1 MRTLIIAPL
10 MLAASVASAAE
21 TVKIY
26 NWSSYI
32 APDTLKQFQQATG
45 IVPTYDVYDS
55 NETLDGKLMTGN
67 SGYDVVFPSNHFMA
81 RQIQGKA
88 LKRLDKSQ
96 LPNWKNLNPVL
107 LKALEGNDPGNQYGF
122 PYLWGSTGIGYNI
135 DKVKAV
141 LGDDAPVDS
150 WDLIF
155 KPQYMSK
162 LKGCGVAVL
171 DNGPELL
178 PIALHYLGLPHH
190 SQNPADYDKAKALL
204 MQVRPYISYFHSSKY
219 TADLANGDVCV
230 VVGFS
235 GDVLQAKNRAE
246 EAHNGV
252 KVGYSIPKEGAPM
265 WFDMVAMPADAPD
278 EKAGYAYM
286 NYLLEP
292 QVMAAISNHVQYA
305 NANLQADALVDP
317 ALKANTMIYPSE
329 AVMGKLYALEAMP
342 AKIDRI
348 RTRIWTSVKAGNRYL
363 RLRER
368 RQTVE
373 TSETGVEPPCSPNG
387 LATEVAGPFT
397 LSGARAWRGT

>member
-1 MRTLIIAPL
+1 MRTFLLAPL
-10 MLAASVASAAE
+10 MLAANVASAAE

-26 NWSSYI
+26 NWSSYV
-32 APDTLKQFQQATG
+32 APDTLKNFQQASG

-96 LPNWKNLNPVL
+96 LPNWHNLNPVL
-107 LKALEGNDPGNQYGF
+107 LKALEVNDPGNQYGF

-141 LGDDAPVDS
+141 LGDNAPVDS

-155 KPQYMSK
+155 KPEYMSK
-162 LKGCGVAVL
+162 LKSCGVAVL

-190 SQNPADYDKAKALL
+190 SQDPKDYEKAKDLL
-204 MQVRPYISYFHSSKY
+204 MKVRPYISYFHSSKY
-219 TADLANGDVCV
+219 TGDLANGDICV

-235 GDVLQAKNRAE
+235 GDVLQAKNRAD
-246 EAHNGV
+246 EANNGV

-265 WFDMVAMPADAPD
+265 WFDMVAMPVDAPD

-286 NYLLEP
+286 NYLLQPE
-292 QVMAAISNHVQYA
+292 VMANISNHVQYA
-305 NANLQADALVDP
+305 NGNLKADGLVDP
-317 ALKANTMIYPSE
+317 AMKGNTMIYPSDE
-329 AVMGKLYALEAMP
+329 VMGKLYALEAMP

-348 RTRIWTSVKAGNRYL
+348 RTRIWTSIKAGN
-363 RLRER
+363 
-368 RQTVE
+368 
-373 TSETGVEPPCSPNG
+373 
-387 LATEVAGPFT
+387 
-397 LSGARAWRGT
+397 

>member
-171 DNGPELL
+171 DNGP
-178 PIALHYLGLPHH
+178 
-190 SQNPADYDKAKALL
+190 S
-204 MQVRPYISYFHSSKY
+204 
-219 TADLANGDVCV
+219 C
-230 VVGFS
+230 
-235 GDVLQAKNRAE
+235 
-246 EAHNGV
+246 
-252 KVGYSIPKEGAPM
+252 
-265 WFDMVAMPADAPD
+265 
-278 EKAGYAYM
+278 
-286 NYLLEP
+286 
-292 QVMAAISNHVQYA
+292 
-305 NANLQADALVDP
+305 
-317 ALKANTMIYPSE
+317 YPSPCITWGCPTI
-329 AVMGKLYALEAMP
+329 A
-342 AKIDRI
+342 
-348 RTRIWTSVKAGNRYL
+348 RTRPTTTRP
-363 RLRER
+363 R
-368 RQTVE
+368 R
-373 TSETGVEPPCSPNG
+373 C
-387 LATEVAGPFT
+387 
-397 LSGARAWRGT
+397 

>member
-1 MRTLIIAPL
+1 MRTLLLAPL
-10 MLAASVASAAE
+10 MLAASVAGAAE

-26 NWSSYI
+26 NWSSYV
-32 APDTLKQFQQATG
+32 APDTLKNFQQASG

-81 RQIQGKA
+81 RQIQGGA
-88 LKRLDKSQ
+88 LKKLDKSQ

-107 LKALEGNDPGNQYGF
+107 LKALEVNDPGNQHGF

-141 LGDDAPVDS
+141 LGDNAPVDS

-155 KPQYMSK
+155 KPEYIGK
-162 LKGCGVAVL
+162 LKSCGVAVL

-190 SQNPADYDKAKALL
+190 SQNPADYDKAKELL
-204 MQVRPYISYFHSSKY
+204 MKVRPYISYFHSSKY
-219 TADLANGDVCV
+219 TGDLANGDVCV

-246 EAHNGV
+246 EAKNGV

-286 NYLLEP
+286 NYLLQPE
-292 QVMAAISNHVQYA
+292 VMANISNFVQYA
-305 NANLQADALVDP
+305 NGNLKADGLVDP
-317 ALKANTMIYPSE
+317 ALKANPMIYPGDE
-329 AVMGKLYALEAMP
+329 VMGKLYALEAMP

-348 RTRIWTSVKAGNRYL
+348 RTRIWTSIKAGN
-363 RLRER
+363 
-368 RQTVE
+368 
-373 TSETGVEPPCSPNG
+373 
-387 LATEVAGPFT
+387 
-397 LSGARAWRGT
+397 